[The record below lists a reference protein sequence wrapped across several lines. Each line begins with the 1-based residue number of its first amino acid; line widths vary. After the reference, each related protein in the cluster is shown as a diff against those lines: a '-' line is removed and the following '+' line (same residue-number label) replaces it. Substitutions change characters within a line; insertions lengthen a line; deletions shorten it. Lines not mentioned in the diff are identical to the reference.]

1 MELRL
6 EAPRPE
12 HRQLVEAYRR
22 EFLNSGDSIDG
33 SAGLAWC
40 SGFDE
45 WMALLADNSRDETAR
60 PGCVATS
67 VFLAFDGPQLVGM
80 VDIRHRLNDYLR
92 RYCGHIGYS
101 VRPALRPCPG
111 DAHLR
116 KAERGLGPHHAALRC
131 GFAGRAAHGQHHHS
145 AILDRAVIPTGAPCF
160 SMADSRRRF
169 FLFR

>member
-12 HRQLVEAYRR
+12 HRQLVETYRR

-67 VFLAFDGPQLVGM
+67 VLLAFDGPELVGM

-101 VRPALRPCPG
+101 VRPALR
-111 DAHLR
+111 R
-116 KAERGLGPHHAALRC
+116 RGYATAMLTLALEECRRLGLSQVMLTCEKTNVASARTMLHC
-131 GFAGRAAHGQHHHS
+131 G
-145 AILDRAVIPTGAPCF
+145 AVLQDELLMG
-160 SMADSRRRF
+160 SMTIQRYWIE
-169 FLFR
+169 L